1 MTSYQEVYDVFLRE
15 IDDVE
20 ILYPLP
26 NESEEDY
33 NTRVGYICL
42 ENLKGVIPRFFY
54 SKTKLICDHK
64 TEMFENT
71 LRPIE
76 IEILGFMML
85 RQYYRK
91 KLNYL
96 ASLKHSFSDK
106 DWKSHDK
113 SNAMNQY
120 RQMLKEAQDE
130 IRGLIANNEYF
141 DDNGKMVGWWGD

>member
-1 MTSYQEVYDVFLRE
+1 MTSYQEVYDVFMRE
-15 IDDVE
+15 VNDIE
-20 ILYPLP
+20 ILYPMT

-33 NTRVGYICL
+33 RTRVGYICL
-42 ENLKGVIPRFFY
+42 ESLKGVIPRFFF
-54 SKTKLICDHK
+54 SKTKLTCNHQ

-85 RQYYRK
+85 KQYYRK
-91 KLNYL
+91 QLNYL

-120 RQMLKEAQDE
+120 RQMIKEAQNE
-130 IRGLIANNEYF
+130 IDLLTTNNEYF
-141 DDNGKMVGWWGD
+141 DDDGNMVGWWTT